1 MPPKT
6 NFMKGL
12 VLYKGKY
19 GATREYA
26 GFIGEAMKW
35 PIYTPEQLLAPT
47 LQATDV
53 LVIGSSVYAGR
64 LLLHGWL
71 KRHVAQLKN
80 KKVYLFIV
88 CATPADK
95 KEVLDGI
102 ANNNIPAA
110 LREQVVVYF
119 LRGRV
124 VIKDL
129 GWLHKLMLKLAARGT
144 KDPDEKQRMLY
155 GFDAVNR
162 ENAVPLINALKA
174 LQTAGPGLVADE
186 QILY

>member
-1 MPPKT
+1 
-6 NFMKGL
+6 MKGL
-12 VLYKGKY
+12 ILYKGKY

-26 GFIGEAMKW
+26 GFIGEALKW

-47 LQATDV
+47 LAAADV

-71 KRHVAQLKN
+71 RKHAEQIKN

-95 KEVLDGI
+95 KEVLEQI
-102 ANNNIPAA
+102 AHHNIPAS
-110 LREQVVVYF
+110 LREQVIVHF

-124 VIKDL
+124 VINNL
-129 GWLHKLMLKLAARGT
+129 SWLHKLMLKLAAKST

-174 LQTAGPGLVADE
+174 LQTAEPPLVTAE
-186 QILY
+186 QILG

>member
-1 MPPKT
+1 
-6 NFMKGL
+6 MKGL

-19 GATREYA
+19 GATRDYA
-26 GFIGEAMKW
+26 GFIGEALKW
-35 PIYTPEQLLAPT
+35 PVYTPEQLLTPT
-47 LQATDV
+47 LNEADV

-71 KRHVAQLKN
+71 KKHAEQIKN

-95 KEVLDGI
+95 KEVLEQI
-102 ANNNIPAA
+102 AKLNIPAV
-110 LREQVVVYF
+110 LRDRVIVHF

-129 GWLHKLMLKLAARGT
+129 NWLDKLMLKFAAKGT
-144 KDPDEKQRMLY
+144 KDPDEKQRMLF

-162 ENAVPLINALKA
+162 ENTVPLINALKA
-174 LQTAGPGLVADE
+174 LQTNTPGLVANE
-186 QILY
+186 QILG